1 MNKLLTT
8 LLTLSLF
15 LTVQAQESDTVSCV
29 SGPNTLEYAVHYNH
43 QTCPDSCNGSALIE
57 ILQGSGNYQYS
68 WSSSLGYSASHPDPD
83 SLCPDDYLLVVQ
95 DLSFGIFCTMQITI
109 DSLQPFSHS
118 INTTN
123 VSATGA
129 CDGTAELVLSGGVQP
144 YVITWYD
151 ANQNLIIG
159 EDSSFIDDLCAGNY
173 FYQVGWNSN
182 CGPAD
187 TIGGVGNGTGGLV
200 PFSINEPLIVSLNW
214 QIDETC
220 FGWCDGMAEFSAT
233 GGSGNYTYDIG
244 FGPQTNGQFSGLC
257 GFQTYTVTVIDDLG
271 GTGSA
276 SVFIMEGQMI
286 QGSVSHTDV
295 SCFGTCDGSITIID
309 GSWDMNL
316 IQVDLY
322 DAGNNLVASAP
333 INGGVVTFSNLCA
346 GQYTSYGTSFNG
358 CYDMI
363 GTSSISEPG
372 QLVLSNNVN
381 DESSNGSCDGQI
393 NSTISGGTA
402 PYSWSLEDCLGN
414 VLVSSSSSGN
424 FTNLCAGCYTVC
436 VSDGNGCTSC
446 SQETVN
452 SGCNMTAT
460 ATTTDVTCN
469 GLCDGTA
476 QFNITGGQAPY
487 SYLWC
492 DGQTGPI
499 NQNLCAGI
507 CQVTIV
513 DANGCS
519 VDISIQI
526 NEPTALTATSSVNN
540 VSCNG
545 GSDGSMAVTAS
556 GGTGSY
562 TYIWSPSISTTNS
575 ITGAQA
581 GIYCVDIIDANNC
594 TLTVCDTIFEPS
606 PINLS
611 LSQTDESGFGM
622 CDGNITPLASGG
634 TAPYMYQV
642 YDCAGNLQS
651 FPTSGGSFVNV
662 CGGCYDVC
670 VTDANG
676 CQSCNQ
682 VNVGTGCNLQA
693 TSTQTEVTCFGN
705 CDGSATIF
713 ATGGDGNYS
722 YTWDDPANQ
731 TTATATGLCAGIYI
745 CTIMDG
751 QGCFFSQTVVITEPA
766 ELLVTTNVVVG
777 STDFNLCDG
786 LILSNVSGGNG
797 FYTYNW
803 MDCANNNTVSTSD
816 SASNLCPGEYFLTVT
831 DMNGCSASTTCD
843 TIHDNSINSLSEQS
857 IFEISVYPNPVS
869 DQINLTSNETNYQV
883 RLFDLNGK
891 LLYNQK
897 VNNNRHIIDL
907 DKIDISKGMYHLQ
920 VLSEGHTKTLK
931 IIVE

>member
-95 DLSFGIFCTMQITI
+95 DMSFGIFCTMQITI
-109 DSLQPFSHS
+109 DSLQPFTHS

-144 YVITWYD
+144 YVISWYD
-151 ANQNLIIG
+151 ANQNIIPG

-187 TIGGVGNGTGGLV
+187 TIGGVGNGTGGLI

-233 GGSGNYTYDIG
+233 GGSGIYTYDIG
-244 FGPQTNGQFSGLC
+244 FGPQTSGQFSGLC

-271 GTGSA
+271 GTGSS
-276 SVFIMEGQMI
+276 SVYIMEGHMI
-286 QGSVSHTDV
+286 QGSLAQTDL
-295 SCFGTCDGSITIID
+295 SCFGSCDGSITVMD
-309 GSWDMNL
+309 ASWDMNL
-316 IQVDLY
+316 IMVDLY
-322 DAGNNLVASAP
+322 DASGNHVASATV
-333 INGGVVTFSNLCA
+333 NSGVATFNNLCP
-346 GQYTSYGTSFNG
+346 GVYLSYGTSFNG
-358 CYDMI
+358 CNDII
-363 GTSSISEPG
+363 GTSSISEPN
-372 QLVLSNNVN
+372 QLVLNNTIN
-381 DESSNGSCDGQI
+381 DESTNGACDGQI
-393 NSTISGGTA
+393 SSSISGGTA
-402 PYSWSLEDCLGN
+402 PYTWTLEDCAGN
-414 VLVSSSSSGN
+414 VIVPSNPSGN
-424 FTNLCAGCYTVC
+424 FTGLCAGCYTVC
-436 VSDGNGCTSC
+436 VIDGNGCMSC
-446 SQETVN
+446 SQETIN
-452 SGCNMTAT
+452 GGCNMTAT

-487 SYLWC
+487 TYLWC

-526 NEPTALTATSSVNN
+526 NEPTALSQNISV
-540 VSCNG
+540 
-545 GSDGSMAVTAS
+545 
-556 GGTGSY
+556 
-562 TYIWSPSISTTNS
+562 
-575 ITGAQA
+575 Q
-581 GIYCVDIIDANNC
+581 
-594 TLTVCDTIFEPS
+594 
-606 PINLS
+606 
-611 LSQTDESGFGM
+611 DESSFSM
-622 CDGNITPLASGG
+622 CDGSITPIANGG

-676 CQSCNQ
+676 CQTCNQ
-682 VNVGTGCNLQA
+682 VTIGTGCNLQA
-693 TSTQTEVTCFGN
+693 TSTQTEVTCYGN
-705 CDGSATIF
+705 CDGTATIF

-731 TTATATGLCAGIYI
+731 TTATATGLCAGLYI

-766 ELLVTTNVVVG
+766 ELLVTTNVVVD

-843 TIHDNSINSLSEQS
+843 TIHDNTINSLNEQS
-857 IFEISVYPNPVS
+857 IMEISVYPNPVS
-869 DQINLTSNETNYQV
+869 DQINLTSSKRNFQV
-883 RLFDLNGK
+883 RLYDQNGK
-891 LLYNQK
+891 LLYDEK
-897 VNNNRHIIDL
+897 VNSKTHMIDI
-907 DKIDISKGMYHLQ
+907 DKIGISKGMYHLQ
-920 VLSEGHTKTLK
+920 ILSEGHLKALK